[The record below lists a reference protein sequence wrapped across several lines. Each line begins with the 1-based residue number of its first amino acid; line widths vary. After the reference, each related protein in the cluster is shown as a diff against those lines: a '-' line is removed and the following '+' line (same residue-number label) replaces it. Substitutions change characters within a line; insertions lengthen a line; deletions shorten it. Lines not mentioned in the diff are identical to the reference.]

1 MRFSRLCVL
10 AVSLSGPLAVAAQE
24 RLSCSPEDLAAKSYA
39 LTTRAIALATTA
51 ERHRWWDSFDLGKY
65 EDDLADLNSA
75 VTHAAER
82 ALEID
87 PRNQMGHSVLARQY
101 LVLEEP
107 ERAEA
112 AWDIV
117 MRAGAAVVWTSTFY
131 DVDGRDWHFFAVDKK
146 GIRVYRWSQI
156 ARRAE
161 RGFGGILKF
170 PGPEDERFWRTGGG
184 CFEAALVPHAEI
196 PWSDVREIKAGNWV
210 LWFKLTRPVR
220 ITSDRNN
227 KTKTLDELKVG
238 LHGRSGQLE
247 AYKPVG
253 EDKLAMRGRGQASY
267 MDLIR
272 RTIVKFVDPE
282 KRIALPPLKP
292 GVGW

>member
-1 MRFSRLCVL
+1 MKALALALGVL
-10 AVSLSGPLAVAAQE
+10 TAALPLRAQPRMTCNAGE
-24 RLSCSPEDLAAKSYA
+24 IDPRSYE
-39 LTTRAIALATTA
+39 LTTRAMALATTA

-65 EDDLADLNSA
+65 EDDLADLNAA

-87 PRNQMGHSVLARQY
+87 SRNQMAHSVLARQY
-101 LVLEEP
+101 LILEEP
-107 ERAEA
+107 DLAQRAWET
-112 AWDIV
+112 V
-117 MRAGAAVVWTSTFY
+117 MAAGAPVVWVSTFY
-131 DVDGRDWHFFAVDKK
+131 DVDGRDWHFFAADRS
-146 GIRVYRWSQI
+146 GIRVYQWSQV
-156 ARRAE
+156 ARREE

-170 PGPEDERFWRTGGG
+170 PGAEDEGFWRAGGG
-184 CFEAALVPHAEI
+184 CFAPDVKPHAFV

-220 ITSDRNN
+220 ISSDRND

-238 LHGRSGQLE
+238 LHGRTGTLE
-247 AYKPVG
+247 VYKPVG
-253 EDKLAMRGRGQASY
+253 ENQLGMRGRGPAGY

-272 RTIVKFVDPE
+272 RTLVKFVDPE

>member
-1 MRFSRLCVL
+1 MRTLVIGLTVL
-10 AVSLSGPLAVAAQE
+10 ALAQTARAQE
-24 RLSCSPEDLAAKSYA
+24 RLTCNPEDINPRSYA
-39 LTTRAIALATTA
+39 LTTRAMALATTA

-65 EDDLADLNSA
+65 EDDLADLNSS
-75 VTHAAER
+75 VTRAAER

-101 LVLEEP
+101 LILEEP

-112 AWDIV
+112 AWDVV
-117 MRAGAAVVWTSTFY
+117 MRAGAPVVWMATFF
-131 DVDGRDWHFFAVDKK
+131 DVDGRDWFFFAVDKK
-146 GIRVYRWSQI
+146 GIRVYQWSQI
-156 ARRAE
+156 ARREE

-170 PGPEDERFWRTGGG
+170 PGAEDERFWRAGGG
-184 CFEAALVPHAEI
+184 CFEAELRPHAEVA
-196 PWSDVREIKAGNWV
+196 WSDVREIKAGNWV

-220 ITSDRNN
+220 ITSDRNG

-238 LHGRSGQLE
+238 LHGRTAQLE
-247 AYKPVG
+247 VYKPVG
-253 EDKLAMRGRGQASY
+253 EDQLAMRGRGPASY

-272 RTIVKFVDPE
+272 RTLVKYVDPE

>member
-1 MRFSRLCVL
+1 MKALALGLGVL
-10 AVSLSGPLAVAAQE
+10 MAAQAARAQE
-24 RLSCSPEDLAAKSYA
+24 RLTCSPEDLDPKSYA
-39 LTTRAIALATTA
+39 LATRAIALATTA

-87 PRNQMGHSVLARQY
+87 PRNQMGHSILARQY
-101 LVLEEP
+101 LVLGEP

-112 AWDIV
+112 AWDAV
-117 MRAGAAVVWTSTFY
+117 MRAGASVVWTSTFY

-146 GIRVYRWSQI
+146 GIRVYQWSQV
-156 ARRAE
+156 ARREE
-161 RGFGGILKF
+161 RGFGGVLKF
-170 PGPEDERFWRTGGG
+170 PGPEDERFWRAGGG
-184 CFEAALVPHAEI
+184 CFEPDLVPHAQV

-238 LHGRSGQLE
+238 LHGRTGQLE
-247 AYKPVG
+247 VYKPVG
-253 EDKLAMRGRGQASY
+253 EDKLAMRGRGPASY